1 VHIIIHIGIYINILY
16 RKRFYSRHLD
26 TVRTY
31 IVYRR
36 NAETINLYD
45 GILNRGIGY
54 FYISII
60 WVYTGGRDILCWSKL
75 NVIEECVFILRKNI
89 VCIRNAYIY
98 IYTVHQLNTLY
109 VYIVYII
116 GNIMMCVF
124 AYVFSPSRHHR

>member
-1 VHIIIHIGIYINILY
+1 MHIIIHIGIYINILY

-60 WVYTGGRDILCWSKL
+60 
-75 NVIEECVFILRKNI
+75 
-89 VCIRNAYIY
+89 
-98 IYTVHQLNTLY
+98 
-109 VYIVYII
+109 
-116 GNIMMCVF
+116 
-124 AYVFSPSRHHR
+124 